1 LRRLLFRCLERLRP
15 ADEPEKPS
23 ESGELMRAI
32 IKVRQPGYVPQGVRV
47 RSRISDDLI
56 TAEFPSALLDP
67 IRADD
72 RVISV
77 EPSHTLHRID

>member
-1 LRRLLFRCLERLRP
+1 MKLTSKDLERLRP

-23 ESGELMRAI
+23 ESAELMRGI
-32 IKVRQPGYVPQGVRV
+32 IKVRQPGHVPQGVRV

-56 TAEFPSALLDP
+56 TAEFPSALPDP

>member
-1 LRRLLFRCLERLRP
+1 MKLTSKDLEKLRP
-15 ADEPEKPS
+15 GDEPEKPAK
-23 ESGELMRAI
+23 SGDLVRGI
-32 IKVRQPGYVPQGVRV
+32 IKVREPGYVPQGVRV

-56 TAEFPSALLDP
+56 TAEFPSALLDQ

-77 EPSHTLHRID
+77 ELSHNLRRID